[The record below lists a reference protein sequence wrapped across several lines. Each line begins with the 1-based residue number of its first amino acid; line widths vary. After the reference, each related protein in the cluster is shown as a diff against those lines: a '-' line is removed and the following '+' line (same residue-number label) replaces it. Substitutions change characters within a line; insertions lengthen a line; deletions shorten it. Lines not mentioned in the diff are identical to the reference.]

1 MMGSGTEIAVV
12 MTLDVVEGVGGKVEE
27 VFKQGGLE
35 KVFSD
40 LLSAPSQASQQVRN
54 PVSHCSRQYPSIDCK
69 QLSLRIF
76 GQIRL
81 WRCNTNSERRL
92 WEQGLPPPMR

>member
-27 VFKQGGLE
+27 VFKQGDLE

-40 LLSAPSQASQQVRN
+40 LLAAPSQASQQVRK
-54 PVSHCSRQYPSIDCK
+54 PS
-69 QLSLRIF
+69 QPLLSAI
-76 GQIRL
+76 
-81 WRCNTNSERRL
+81 
-92 WEQGLPPPMR
+92 PKH